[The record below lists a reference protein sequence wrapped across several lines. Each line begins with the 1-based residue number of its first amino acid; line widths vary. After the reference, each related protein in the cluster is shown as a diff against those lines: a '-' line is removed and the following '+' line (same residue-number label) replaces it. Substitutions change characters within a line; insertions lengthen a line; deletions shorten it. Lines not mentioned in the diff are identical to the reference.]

1 MRDIMDEVR
10 KYTASYLELDGKRV
24 ALSAITADDSLRTKA
39 IQTLMAEVRPYR
51 NKDLPPEI
59 TTAWLTKLYLQAK
72 DRADERQTVIEDMRR
87 DLILGSLRNAN
98 FYLNL

>member
-10 KYTASYLELDGKRV
+10 KHTASYLELDGKRV
-24 ALSAITADDSLRTKA
+24 ALSAISADDSLRTKA

-59 TTAWLTKLYLQAK
+59 ATAWVTKIYLQAK
-72 DRADERQTVIEDMRR
+72 HRSNEHQTVIEEIRR
-87 DLILGSLRNAN
+87 DLILGSLKNAN
-98 FYLNL
+98 FTIEL